1 MLLTASDARDVLR
14 LLGVERAANAH
25 RQQLGVTADC
35 VQRGTQLVT
44 HAREKFRFRLT
55 GSPSFFFRILSLF
68 DVHGD
73 SKPGVDFPCLVTM
86 GPAPRQEPAVPP
98 IRLTQSKFYL
108 EVLPGMHGSLPATD
122 YAIVVLGM
130 NCVGPSE

>member
-25 RQQLGVTADC
+25 RQQLGVAADC

-44 HAREKFRFRLT
+44 HAGEKFRFRLA
-55 GSPSFFFRILSLF
+55 GSPGFFFRILSLF

-73 SKPGVDFPCLVTM
+73 SKPGVDFSRLVTM
-86 GPAPRQEPAVPP
+86 WPAPRQEPAVPP
-98 IRLTQSKFYL
+98 IRLTQSKLHL
-108 EVLPGMHGSLPATD
+108 EILSGTHGSLPATD
-122 YAIVVLGM
+122 DAI
-130 NCVGPSE
+130 